1 MVYNAMKMFMEINP
15 QLFDDC
21 SHAYNERQ
29 NNAEQREKSRRDKW
43 KLLEEQAEK
52 RKKGL
57 LPSSQSASRSSASS
71 SGSTN
76 TPADGVL
83 GRIDEVDEL
92 TQDSQQRLNA
102 LKLQDEASPVKE
114 RRLRELESQNSV
126 STLMSLHAS

>member
-1 MVYNAMKMFMEINP
+1 MVYNAMKLFMEINP

-21 SHAYNERQ
+21 SQAYNERM
-29 NNAEQREKSRRDKW
+29 NNAEQREKARRDKW

-57 LPSSQSASRSSASS
+57 LPSSSSQSGSSSNASSNGNSSA
-71 SGSTN
+71 
-76 TPADGVL
+76 PADGVI
-83 GRIDEVDEL
+83 GRVDEVDSL
-92 TQDSQQRLNA
+92 TQDSQKRLNA

-126 STLMSLHAS
+126 STS